1 MAAFDR
7 IEQAGCAAGDDERSG
22 RDAQAG
28 PDGIPVFRR
37 TEKVRVHRIVN
48 LYDFSSMQ
56 LLSTSFFNQ
65 REGVTRVRD
74 GMRPKAR
81 RLRENSHA
89 GMLRKRRG
97 APSWG
102 QLPRHSSWNRPQS
115 MVQWHPAV
123 QANMS
128 CRV

>member
-48 LYDFSSMQ
+48 LYDFSSREHAA
-56 LLSTSFFNQ
+56 SFHF
-65 REGVTRVRD
+65 
-74 GMRPKAR
+74 PF
-81 RLRENSHA
+81 
-89 GMLRKRRG
+89 
-97 APSWG
+97 
-102 QLPRHSSWNRPQS
+102 
-115 MVQWHPAV
+115 
-123 QANMS
+123 
-128 CRV
+128 